1 MRSMSS
7 TSSEYVARPPPD
19 SSVRSAAAFDRR
31 AGRELRVVDA
41 DQLEVASVREPRD
54 PVPTPR
60 ARMAAT
66 AGDGQAELGFEGGR
80 RLVGIRTGDDQVV
93 DATDHAEDPTP
104 LR

>member
-19 SSVRSAAAFDRR
+19 SSARSAAALTGDLD
-31 AGRELRVVDA
+31 ASSRVVDA
-41 DQLEVASVREPRD
+41 DQLEVASVREPRN
-54 PVPTPR
+54 PVPAPR
-60 ARMAAT
+60 PRMAAA
-66 AGDGQAELGFEGGR
+66 AGDGEAELGLEGGR